1 VSEYLNNTA
10 KRKEALKGIIRKL
23 HQGVPMEALRSEFG
37 EIIAQASA
45 ADIAAAERE
54 VIEEGLPVAEIQKL
68 CDLHVAVFQD
78 GLENQPEP
86 ESQPGHPV
94 FAMRLKN
101 EVIARVLEAMESQNA
116 ALNAGERLALE
127 GLRQTAGSLAIVEE
141 QYSFEENLLFPY
153 LEKHGFEGP
162 SKVMWGVHN
171 QIRSQIKQ
179 LSDLLSAQAPQAAA
193 VSNAAGLVISQVREM
208 MYKEEKILIPEA
220 LSLLTEAEW
229 QEISSESL
237 REGMTGATPAQKAQ
251 QPSMQA
257 APASAVESTAQPNT
271 APTQPPLARPGQ
283 IGLNTGALSAEQID
297 MMLRRLPVDIT
308 FVDENDEVRYFSQTR
323 ERIFTRTAAIIGRKV
338 QNCHPPQSV
347 HVVEQILQDFRAGRR
362 DQADFWI
369 QMGPKFVLIRY
380 YAMRDEAGNYRGT
393 LEVTQD
399 AASIRALQGERRIL
413 DAA

>member
-1 VSEYLNNTA
+1 MSEYLNNTA

-94 FAMRLKN
+94 FTMRLKN
-101 EVIARVLEAMESQNA
+101 EVIARVLEAMEGQSA
-116 ALNAGERLALE
+116 ALSAGERLALE
-127 GLRQTAGSLAIVEE
+127 GMRQTALSLAIVEE

-220 LSLLTEAEW
+220 LSLLTEDEW

-237 REGMTGATPAQKAQ
+237 REGMTGATPAQNAQ
-251 QPSMQA
+251 QPSVQA
-257 APASAVESTAQPNT
+257 APAFAVESTAQPNT
-271 APTQPPLARPGQ
+271 APSQPPLARPGQ

-347 HVVEQILQDFRAGRR
+347 HIVEQILQDFRAGRR

-399 AASIRALQGERRIL
+399 AASIRTLRGERRIL